1 MKFELTILGCN
12 SAIPTSNRFPT
23 AQVLN
28 ILEHFFLIDCGE
40 GAQMQLRKYRVK
52 IQRIDH
58 IFISHLHGDHYFGL
72 IGLLSTMH
80 LLGRKEA
87 IHIFANADLEK
98 ILELQMKVSDTRL
111 NFELIFHPLQYNHT
125 EMLLDTPF
133 YSVET
138 ILLEHRIP
146 CCGFLFREK
155 EKLKS
160 LRKDKL
166 KEFNVPVSAM
176 QNLREGKDFIT
187 SEGMIIPNAEITV
200 KPPVPRAYAYCSDT
214 AYNEK
219 IIEQIRGVD
228 LLYHEA
234 TFGQEK
240 LERAKETFHSTALQ
254 AATIAQKAAVKKLII
269 GHYSARY
276 VDVTPLVNEAQ
287 SVFPET
293 IAGEEG
299 LVYEVKA
306 VSR

>member
-52 IQRIDH
+52 IQKIEH

-87 IHIFANADLEK
+87 IHIYANADLEK
-98 ILELQMKVSDTRL
+98 ILELQLKVSDTRL
-111 NFELIFHPLQYNHT
+111 NYQIIFHPLQYNHS
-125 EMLLDTPF
+125 EVILDTVHF
-133 YSVET
+133 SVET
-138 ILLEHRIP
+138 ILLNHRIP
-146 CCGFLFREK
+146 CCGFLFKEK
-155 EKLKS
+155 ELLRS

-166 KEFNVPVSAM
+166 KEFDVPVAAM
-176 QNLREGKDFIT
+176 QSLREGKDFVT
-187 SEGMIIPNAEITV
+187 ESGEIIPNAEITV
-200 KPPVPRAYAYCSDT
+200 KPPVPRTYAYCSDT
-214 AYNEK
+214 AYNER

-234 TFGQEK
+234 TFAQDK
-240 LERAKETFHSTALQ
+240 IDRAKETFHSTALQ
-254 AATIAQKAAVKKLII
+254 AATIAYKAEVKKLII

-276 VDVTPLVNEAQ
+276 LDISPLVNEAK

-306 VSR
+306 VRK